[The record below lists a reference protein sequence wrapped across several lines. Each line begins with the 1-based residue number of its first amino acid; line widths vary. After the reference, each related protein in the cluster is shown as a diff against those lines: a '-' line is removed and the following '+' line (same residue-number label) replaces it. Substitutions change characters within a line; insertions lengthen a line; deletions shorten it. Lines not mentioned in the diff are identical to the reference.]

1 MKICKKNTK
10 RLFTFGCSFT
20 KYNYPTWADITAL
33 YVEPKEYYNFGR
45 QGAGNI
51 YITNMISQADEYF
64 NFQSDDLVIVM
75 WSELDREDRYYTPTT
90 EPARWECRG
99 NIANQAFFDTKFIK
113 RFSNPVHS
121 ALRDYANIKLAN
133 FLLQNKTQVHNLQIV
148 DIKEHNDKHNLKDL
162 ENITNLYKTTLNKI
176 APSFYKLIWDNNRI
190 ENKIKR
196 NNIIF
201 GTPWYVDVHPDIYE
215 HKEFVKKVFDIKLS
229 DEIENMCEKA
239 QNRLIDIVRKTAI
252 YGTDMSN
259 IHAETRKIVLRPS
272 NNLPASLII

>member
-1 MKICKKNTK
+1 MIYKKNTK

-33 YVEPKEYYNFGR
+33 YVAPKEYYNFGR
-45 QGAGNI
+45 QGAGNM

-75 WSELDREDRYYTPTT
+75 WSDLNREDRYYMPMR
-90 EPARWECRG
+90 EPARWECHG
-99 NIANQAFFDTKFIK
+99 NTANQAFFKKFTK

-133 FLLQNKTQVHNLQIV
+133 FLLQNKTQVHNLQMVDIV
-148 DIKEHNDKHNLKDL
+148 DTDKHNLKDL
-162 ENITNLYKTTLNKI
+162 EKLANLYKTTLNKI

-196 NNIIF
+196 NNMIF
-201 GTPWYVDVHPDIYE
+201 GTPWYVDMHPDIYE
-215 HKEFVKKVFDIKLS
+215 HKEFVKKVFNIDLS
-229 DEIENMCEKA
+229 DEIESMCKKA
-239 QNRLIDIVRKTAI
+239 QNKLIDIVRKTPV

-272 NNLPASLII
+272 DNLPASLII